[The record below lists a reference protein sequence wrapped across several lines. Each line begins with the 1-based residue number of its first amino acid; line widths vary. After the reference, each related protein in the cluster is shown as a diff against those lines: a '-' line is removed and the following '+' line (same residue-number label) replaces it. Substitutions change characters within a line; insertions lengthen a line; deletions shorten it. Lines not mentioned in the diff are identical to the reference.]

1 MQNVF
6 PLDSMYQCPEVILYG
21 NCEILGLAI
30 GRDNKNDCS
39 FLIFLECRLYIVEV
53 SS

>member
-21 NCEILGLAI
+21 NCEILGSAI
-30 GRDNKNDCS
+30 ERDNKNDFLS
-39 FLIFLECRLYIVEV
+39 FLNVDSTL
-53 SS
+53 